1 MGAFSSFYFVTTM
14 FGNQK
19 KITRSKHLCVCCN
32 NVGLGRCRH
41 HRYLLLPV
49 GVNIVRLYF
58 SLWNRH
64 GAPNGSWR
72 DPAGLALVCLFFFV
86 FCLSLKYI
94 GLCLHSFLSF
104 DFILFDFFV
113 GVSLAVVALR
123 HLLCGTW
130 FSPTEFSKKFLRFSV
145 FLYKIYSVFIKF
157 RMNYVHWISLYTFIT
172 VII

>member
-1 MGAFSSFYFVTTM
+1 MDFDGCLGFFYFVTTM

-19 KITRSKHLCVCCN
+19 KITRSKHLCV
-32 NVGLGRCRH
+32 LSSS
-41 HRYLLLPV
+41 LPV
-49 GVNIVRLYF
+49 AACRCE
-58 SLWNRH
+58 H
-64 GAPNGSWR
+64 CAPLFFPVKSSWR
-72 DPAGLALVCLFFFV
+72 TQRLLAGSCWPGPCFFLI

-104 DFILFDFFV
+104 DFIWFDFFV
-113 GVSLAVVALR
+113 GVSLAVVATR

-130 FSPTEFSKKFLRFSV
+130 FSQAEFSKKFIRFSV
-145 FLYKIYSVFIKF
+145 FSYKIYSVFIKF